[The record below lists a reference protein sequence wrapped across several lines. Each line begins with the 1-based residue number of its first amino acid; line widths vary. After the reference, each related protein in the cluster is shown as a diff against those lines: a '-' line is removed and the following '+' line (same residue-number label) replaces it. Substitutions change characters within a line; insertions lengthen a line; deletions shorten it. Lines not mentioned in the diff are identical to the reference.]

1 MKKGGKVLKSVDKSK
16 NPGLAKLPTA
26 VRNKMGF
33 MKSRQFDPTF
43 CLEYIYNL
51 LLQKASVSNT
61 DYSEVSLN
69 DRELHLVYRMIRLD
83 NQIKRKLK

>member
-1 MKKGGKVLKSVDKSK
+1 MKYKKIKRP
-16 NPGLAKLPTA
+16 NPLTEKAFQITFG
-26 VRNKMGF
+26 VYKMGF

-51 LLQKASVSNT
+51 LVQKATILNQ
-61 DYSEVSLN
+61 DYNKVNLN
-69 DRELHLVYRMIRLD
+69 DRELSLVYRIIRLD

>member
-1 MKKGGKVLKSVDKSK
+1 MKYKKIKRP
-16 NPGLAKLPTA
+16 NPLSEKAFQITFGVYKTE
-26 VRNKMGF
+26 F

-51 LLQKASVSNT
+51 LVQKAATLNQ
-61 DYSEVSLN
+61 DYNKVNLN
-69 DRELHLVYRMIRLD
+69 DRELSLVYRMIRLD

>member
-1 MKKGGKVLKSVDKSK
+1 MKYKKIKRP
-16 NPGLAKLPTA
+16 NPLTEKAFQITFG
-26 VRNKMGF
+26 VYKMGF

-51 LLQKASVSNT
+51 LLQKATILNQ
-61 DYSEVSLN
+61 DYNKVNLN
-69 DRELHLVYRMIRLD
+69 DRELSLVYRMIRLD

>member
-1 MKKGGKVLKSVDKSK
+1 MKYKRIKRP
-16 NPGLAKLPTA
+16 NPLTEKAFQITFG
-26 VRNKMGF
+26 VYKMGF

-51 LLQKASVSNT
+51 LVQKATILNQ
-61 DYSEVSLN
+61 DYNKVNLN
-69 DRELHLVYRMIRLD
+69 DRELSLVYRMIRLD

>member
-1 MKKGGKVLKSVDKSK
+1 MKYKKIRRP
-16 NPGLAKLPTA
+16 NPLTEKAFKITFG
-26 VRNKMGF
+26 VYKMGF

-51 LLQKASVSNT
+51 LVQKATILNQ
-61 DYSEVSLN
+61 DYNKVNLN
-69 DRELHLVYRMIRLD
+69 DRQLSLVYRMIRLD

>member
-1 MKKGGKVLKSVDKSK
+1 MKYKKIKRP
-16 NPGLAKLPTA
+16 NPLTEKAFQITFG
-26 VRNKMGF
+26 VYKMGF

-83 NQIKRKLK
+83 NQIKRKLKY

>member
-1 MKKGGKVLKSVDKSK
+1 MKYKKIKRP
-16 NPGLAKLPTA
+16 NPLTEKAFQITFG
-26 VRNKMGF
+26 VYKMGF

-51 LLQKASVSNT
+51 LVQKAIMLNQ
-61 DYSEVSLN
+61 DYNKVNLN
-69 DRELHLVYRMIRLD
+69 DRELSLVYRMIRLD

>member
-1 MKKGGKVLKSVDKSK
+1 MKYKRIKRP
-16 NPGLAKLPTA
+16 NPLNEKAFQITFG
-26 VRNKMGF
+26 VYKMGF

-51 LLQKASVSNT
+51 LVQKATILNQ
-61 DYSEVSLN
+61 DYNKVNLN
-69 DRELHLVYRMIRLD
+69 DRELSLVYRMIRLD

>member
-1 MKKGGKVLKSVDKSK
+1 MKHKKIRRP
-16 NPGLAKLPTA
+16 NPLTEKAFQITFG
-26 VRNKMGF
+26 VYKMGF

-51 LLQKASVSNT
+51 LVQKATILNQ
-61 DYSEVSLN
+61 DYNKVNLN
-69 DRELHLVYRMIRLD
+69 DRELSLVYRMIRLD

>member
-1 MKKGGKVLKSVDKSK
+1 MKYKKIKRP
-16 NPGLAKLPTA
+16 NPLTEKAFQITFG
-26 VRNKMGF
+26 VYKMGF

-51 LLQKASVSNT
+51 LVQKSSILNQ
-61 DYSEVSLN
+61 DYNKVNLN
-69 DRELHLVYRMIRLD
+69 DRELSLVYRMIRLD

>member
-1 MKKGGKVLKSVDKSK
+1 MKYKKIKRP
-16 NPGLAKLPTA
+16 NPLTEKAFQITFG
-26 VRNKMGF
+26 VYKMGF

-51 LLQKASVSNT
+51 LVQKATILNQ
-61 DYSEVSLN
+61 DYNKVNLN
-69 DRELHLVYRMIRLD
+69 DRELSLVYRMIRLD

>member
-1 MKKGGKVLKSVDKSK
+1 MKYKKIKRP
-16 NPGLAKLPTA
+16 NPLTEKAFQITFG
-26 VRNKMGF
+26 VYKMGF

-51 LLQKASVSNT
+51 LVQKATILNQ
-61 DYSEVSLN
+61 DYNKVDLN
-69 DRELHLVYRMIRLD
+69 DRELSLVYRMIRLD

>member
-1 MKKGGKVLKSVDKSK
+1 MKYKKIKRPNSLTEKAFQITFGVY
-16 NPGLAKLPTA
+16 
-26 VRNKMGF
+26 KMGF

-51 LLQKASVSNT
+51 LLQKATILNQ
-61 DYSEVSLN
+61 DYNKVNLN
-69 DRELHLVYRMIRLD
+69 DRELSLVYRMIRLD